1 MRPPAPRI
9 VGPFCAARRILDRGL
24 GARERGAATARDHA
38 AQRRVRRTGRP
49 VRASA
54 QRRRDALLRLASP
67 SPCSPALSSL
77 RWKSHSRSAR
87 PRERYA
93 DLEHQLLEA
102 ALGKTI
108 LIDNLEELASE
119 ATSATANA
127 SAATARA
134 GLPGPVEAGVTS
146 SCVEDA
152 FFVTQRCAKR
162 ALMTGHSGS
171 ACAVL
176 NHVSSALT
184 VNFLGSLNERLV
196 GMMSALPSASVGP
209 ELTPSK
215 LNQIASAKAAAA
227 SAKQA
232 ADALARQAGELARQA
247 GMGLG
252 VGSSGTDSS
261 QLLFKVCVAMNNVEA
276 AATYCVRMHDTLH
289 HEAAVAYSSDN
300 DQLSACIADLRDGAA
315 ERYQDALKDARARLA
330 SALRSSLSTVLSHAV
345 ANHEER
351 AGAPAEGA
359 RESVGHRWALTE
371 NAFEVH
377 DAIDEFGVVLG
388 SGLTKVLGP
397 MTSWLSRTNNHELLS
412 HCAEHLARRF
422 ELSIRKCAASHKLT
436 ALGAIQLDKDVRAL
450 VNYFVTRSDNGY
462 ALREKLSRLLQL
474 TKLLNSDTEEDAAA
488 FSSAHL
494 AEEDVRDAVKLRE
507 WP

>member
-49 VRASA
+49 VRERP
-54 QRRRDALLRLASP
+54 RRRDALRLLASR
-67 SPCSPALSSL
+67 SPFSRPVLSPVEVSFEERA
-77 RWKSHSRSAR
+77 SAR
-87 PRERYA
+87 VRRPRA
-93 DLEHQLLEA
+93 PA
-102 ALGKTI
+102 ARGRAGQTI

-227 SAKQA
+227 PSKRPMRSRAKQA
-232 ADALARQAGELARQA
+232 SSRARRAW
-247 GMGLG
+247 
-252 VGSSGTDSS
+252 GS
-261 QLLFKVCVAMNNVEA
+261 VWEA
-276 AATYCVRMHDTLH
+276 AARTRRNCSSRCV
-289 HEAAVAYSSDN
+289 S
-300 DQLSACIADLRDGAA
+300 
-315 ERYQDALKDARARLA
+315 
-330 SALRSSLSTVLSHAV
+330 
-345 ANHEER
+345 
-351 AGAPAEGA
+351 P
-359 RESVGHRWALTE
+359 
-371 NAFEVH
+371 
-377 DAIDEFGVVLG
+377 
-388 SGLTKVLGP
+388 
-397 MTSWLSRTNNHELLS
+397 
-412 HCAEHLARRF
+412 
-422 ELSIRKCAASHKLT
+422 
-436 ALGAIQLDKDVRAL
+436 
-450 VNYFVTRSDNGY
+450 
-462 ALREKLSRLLQL
+462 
-474 TKLLNSDTEEDAAA
+474 
-488 FSSAHL
+488 
-494 AEEDVRDAVKLRE
+494 
-507 WP
+507 